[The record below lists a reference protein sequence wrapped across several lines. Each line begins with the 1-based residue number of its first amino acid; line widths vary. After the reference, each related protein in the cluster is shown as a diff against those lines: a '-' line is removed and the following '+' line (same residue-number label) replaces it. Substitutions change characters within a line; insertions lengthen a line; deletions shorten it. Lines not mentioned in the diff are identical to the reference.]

1 MSVSSAGL
9 LILAVAL
16 VGVLHTAVPDHWAPI
31 VLLSRQHRWSVAKT
45 ARTAAIA
52 GLGHVT
58 STLAIAIVVWLAG
71 AALATR
77 FAHLA
82 SLLSSI
88 ALIVFGA
95 WIAISSWREMREH
108 HGEHGAGHEHAN
120 VAVSEVSSR
129 TALLLIL
136 GSSPMIEGIPAFFAA
151 SRYGPALLAI
161 MAVVFAVSTIA
172 TYVVMCAAGAS
183 GMQRVQ
189 LGRFE
194 EYGEIISGSFIA
206 LLGIVFAFF
215 PAL

>member
-1 MSVSSAGL
+1 MPVSSAGL

-31 VLLSRQHRWSVAKT
+31 VLLSRQHRWSVGKT

-52 GLGHVT
+52 GLGHVA
-58 STLAIAIVVWLAG
+58 STLAIAVVVWLAG

-77 FAHLA
+77 FAHLV

-108 HGEHGAGHEHAN
+108 HGAHGGGHEHAN
-120 VAVSEVSSR
+120 AAVSEVSSR

-183 GMQRVQ
+183 GMQRVK

>member
-1 MSVSSAGL
+1 MPVSSAGL

-31 VLLSRQHRWSVAKT
+31 VLLSRQHRWSVGKT

-52 GLGHVT
+52 GLGHVA
-58 STLAIAIVVWLAG
+58 STLAIAVVVWLAG

-77 FAHLA
+77 FAHLV

-108 HGEHGAGHEHAN
+108 HGAHGGGHEHAN
-120 VAVSEVSSR
+120 AAVSEVSSR